1 MKNDKRLF
9 QGQGLNIT
17 EFLGTRLVVNVADT
31 MASRLRCF
39 RVWHRGSNLGWDTK
53 HTITFL
59 FLLVF

>member
-53 HTITFL
+53 HTI
-59 FLLVF
+59 